1 MMTECHHLCLYST
14 VTALLMI
21 LTVTLQLLK
30 AVNIPSV
37 EMTTV
42 MTFHMTLGV
51 KEMNRKNGF

>member
-1 MMTECHHLCLYST
+1 MMTECHHLCVYST

-21 LTVTLQLLK
+21 LTVPLQLFK
-30 AVNIPSV
+30 AVNKPSV

-51 KEMNRKNGF
+51 M